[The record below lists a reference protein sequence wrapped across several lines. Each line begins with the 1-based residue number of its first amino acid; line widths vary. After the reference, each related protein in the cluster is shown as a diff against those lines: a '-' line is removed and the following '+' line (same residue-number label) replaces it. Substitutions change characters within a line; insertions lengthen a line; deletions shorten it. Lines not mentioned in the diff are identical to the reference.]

1 VEKALFSILCTT
13 CRARLAVRSPD
24 VIGAILECPKC
35 HSMVLV
41 DPPEGWQVVAEPPQ
55 PEGTGGSLPPASSSS
70 SPPLAGGKLPRVASG
85 EKPVVAAD
93 AGKVKKSPAAPPAT
107 PAAALGTSSVVAA
120 AFCPDPAVETP
131 RVSGLSVAVAA
142 TAANAPPA
150 GFTPTD
156 VPEVP
161 GGPRGAWARLTES
174 PWVRWAVLAGSP
186 LAGLAVAL
194 AVGVFL
200 LGRGEQPPAQEQ
212 PEATSP
218 PAAEPTAAVAEK
230 PRGGEAPARPD
241 WRWLPDQT
249 RLVLSVR
256 ASRLVAEPEAGRLV
270 QWAGP
275 WWEAPAGT
283 VLRGLGLRPERVR
296 WFTWA
301 STDLSGWAQRGVAII
316 ELEAG
321 QNAGTLLPD
330 AQPEDLGSERFVFR
344 SVPGGPWPHPFAA
357 IDEHTILTGRAD
369 VLREIV
375 ARAEAHLESQPL
387 GRLLR
392 VVSSESD
399 AVLLVD
405 LAAARAA
412 RWKPPTT
419 LWDVWPAGKRPWH
432 VLCEKPDGLG
442 FTVEWS
448 GTPRTELALC
458 CEEATA
464 KKVLAAVEELMPA
477 AKDALRRQAEV
488 VEENLRAGRLRTE
501 IAEQYKAVLD
511 NAVAAFE
518 AGRWDATD
526 AIVWVRLNWN
536 RKPTAVAAAAL
547 HSAAAMQADWLGAGR
562 AADEANHRRLTA
574 GLRGH
579 LKAEG
584 AFPAPVDVA
593 TLMPPETRLSWIAAL
608 LPYYGHADWKGRLAF
623 GVPWD
628 SPQNQ
633 AVTRQVLPEVVN
645 PVLGPAATQAG
656 FPVTHYVG
664 VSGVGP
670 DAGHLAASDS
680 RAGIFGYGRNT
691 RPEDITRG
699 TSNTIAILGVT
710 GRCGPWAAGG
720 ASTVRSLSQ
729 QPYVN
734 GPDGFGSGQPDGMLA
749 GMADGSVRFL
759 SKDMDPQLLEQM
771 ATIHG
776 PAAKPQAEQQPVAKP
791 QTEAKPVAKPKAE
804 PKPVAKPQAA
814 ADVDVRTRLAMPI
827 PKIELPEMPLAD
839 AVALLAGMANVPVG
853 FDPDAMQQRGATTRD
868 RVGLSLSGTTVGQA
882 LEAIASSRKLTCVVQ
897 GGHVLVTSPADHRE
911 TLRVVRYPVDDLTG
925 KDVQAT
931 SELARMVQKLVAPDA
946 WQANG
951 GSGTI
956 AAEEGALLVN
966 QTGSVHFQVH
976 VFCQKLRTARG
987 KPVRSR
993 LSPELFTLATRADR
1007 AGAMLGHLVTVNF
1020 RQPTPLA
1027 EILVHLRRS
1036 SGAEIL
1042 VDGPA
1047 LAAAGMSESAKT
1059 TLVAQRQP
1067 LAAALGQALGPLGL
1081 GWRVVGP
1088 ETVQVTTRQ
1097 AVAARLELE
1106 FYPVGSLLARQE
1118 PPALIERLKGR
1129 VPGASWNGG
1138 GGAGVVLFDP
1148 LAQALLIR
1156 ETQPVQI
1163 AVEAALKE
1171 MAK

>member
-55 PEGTGGSLPPASSSS
+55 PEGTGGSLSLASSSS
-70 SPPLAGGKLPRVASG
+70 SPPLAGGKLPRAASG
-85 EKPVVAAD
+85 EKPAAAAD
-93 AGKVKKSPAAPPAT
+93 VGKVKKGPAPPPAT

-131 RVSGLSVAVAA
+131 PRASSLSVAVVA

-161 GGPRGAWARLTES
+161 GSPRGSWARLTDS

-186 LAGLAVAL
+186 LAGLAAAL

-212 PEATSP
+212 PLAASQPEE
-218 PAAEPTAAVAEK
+218 PAAKPQAA
-230 PRGGEAPARPD
+230 RGNEAPARPD

-256 ASRLVAEPEAGRLV
+256 VSRLVAEPEAGRLV

-283 VLRGLGLRPERVR
+283 VLRGLGLRPEQVR

-301 STDLSGWAQRGVAII
+301 STDLSRWAQRGVAII

-357 IDEHTILTGRAD
+357 IDQHTILTGRAD

-392 VVSSESD
+392 VVSSDSD

-412 RWKPPTT
+412 RWKAPAA

-432 VLCEKPDGLG
+432 VLCEVPDGLG
-442 FTVEWS
+442 LTVEWS

-488 VEENLRAGRLRTE
+488 VAENLRAGRLRPE
-501 IAEQYKAVLD
+501 MAEQYQAVLD

-518 AGRWDATD
+518 AGGWDATD

-536 RKPTAVAAAAL
+536 RKPTAVAAAAI

-574 GLRGH
+574 GLRGY

-584 AFPAPVDVA
+584 AFPAPVDVG

-608 LPYYGHADWKGRLAF
+608 LPYYGHADWKGQLAF
-623 GVPWD
+623 GLPWD
-628 SPQNQ
+628 GPQNR

-645 PVLGPAATQAG
+645 PVLGPAATEAG
-656 FPVTHYVG
+656 FPVTNYVG
-664 VSGVGP
+664 VAGVGP

-680 RAGIFGYGRNT
+680 RAGVFGYGRNT

-699 TSNTIAILGVT
+699 ASNTIAILGVT

-720 ASTVRSLSQ
+720 TSTVRSLSQ
-729 QPYVN
+729 RPYVN

-771 ATIHG
+771 ATIQG
-776 PAAKPQAEQQPVAKP
+776 PAAKPQAEPQAEAKP
-791 QTEAKPVAKPKAE
+791 QPLAKPQAEAE

-814 ADVDVRTRLAMPI
+814 ADADVQARLAMPI

-853 FDPDAMQQRGATTRD
+853 FDPDAMQERGATLRD
-868 RVGLSLSGTTVGQA
+868 RVGLSLTGTTVGQA
-882 LEAIASSRKLTCVVQ
+882 LEAIASSRKLACVVQ
-897 GGHVLVTSPADHRE
+897 GGRVLVTSPADHRE
-911 TLRVVRYPVDDLTG
+911 ALRVVRYTVDDLTG
-925 KDVQAT
+925 KDVRAT
-931 SELARMVQKLVAPDA
+931 TELAGMVQKLVAPDA
-946 WQANG
+946 WQASG
-951 GSGTI
+951 ASGTI

-966 QTGSVHFQVH
+966 QTGSVHFQVL
-976 VFCQKLRTARG
+976 VFCEKLRTARG

-993 LSPELFTLATRADR
+993 LSPGLFTLATRADR

-1027 EILVHLRRS
+1027 EILVHLRQS

-1047 LAAAGMSESAKT
+1047 LAAAGTSASAKT
-1059 TLVAQRQP
+1059 TLAAERQP

-1088 ETVQVTTRQ
+1088 ETIQVTTRQ

-1118 PPALIERLKGR
+1118 PHALIERLKGR

-1138 GGAGVVLFDP
+1138 GGSGVVLFDP
-1148 LAQALLIR
+1148 PSQALLILQ
-1156 ETQPVQI
+1156 TQPLQI

>member
-1 VEKALFSILCTT
+1 
-13 CRARLAVRSPD
+13 
-24 VIGAILECPKC
+24 
-35 HSMVLV
+35 M
-41 DPPEGWQVVAEPPQ
+41 AEPPQ
-55 PEGTGGSLPPASSSS
+55 PEGTRGNLPPASSRS
-70 SPPLAGGKLPRVASG
+70 SPLAAGGKLPRAASG
-85 EKPVVAAD
+85 EKPAIAAE
-93 AGKVKKSPAAPPAT
+93 AGKIKKGPPLPPT
-107 PAAALGTSSVVAA
+107 LPAAALGTSSVVAA
-120 AFCPDPAVETP
+120 AFCPDPAGETP
-131 RVSGLSVAVAA
+131 RVSSLSVAVAA
-142 TAANAPPA
+142 SGASAPPA

-156 VPEVP
+156 TAEVP
-161 GGPRGAWARLTES
+161 GSPRGSWARLTES
-174 PWVRWAVLAGSP
+174 PWVRWTVLAGSP
-186 LAGLAVAL
+186 LASLAVAL
-194 AVGVFL
+194 AVGLFL
-200 LGRGEQPPAQEQ
+200 LGRGEQPPAEKQ
-212 PEATSP
+212 P
-218 PAAEPTAAVAEK
+218 PAALQTEGPAAK
-230 PRGGEAPARPD
+230 PQAARGGEAPARPD
-241 WRWLPDQT
+241 WRWLPDET

-256 ASRLVAEPEAGRLV
+256 TSRLVAEPEAGRLV

-275 WWEAPAGT
+275 WWETPAGT
-283 VLRGLGLRPERVR
+283 VLGGLGLRPERVR

-321 QNAGTLLPD
+321 QNAGTLLPH

-369 VLREIV
+369 VLREVV
-375 ARAEAHLESQPL
+375 ARTEAHLQSQPL

-412 RWKPPTT
+412 RWKPPSA
-419 LWDVWPAGKRPWH
+419 LCDVWPAGKRPWH
-432 VLCEKPDGLG
+432 VLWEVPDGLG
-442 FTVEWS
+442 LTVEWS

-477 AKDALRRQAEV
+477 AKDALRKQAEAV
-488 VEENLRAGRLRTE
+488 ATNLRAGRLRPE
-501 IAEQYKAVLD
+501 MAAQYQAVLD
-511 NAVAAFE
+511 NAAAAFE
-518 AGRWDATD
+518 AGGWDATD

-536 RKPTAVAAAAL
+536 RKPTAVAAAAI

-574 GLRGH
+574 GLREH
-579 LKAEG
+579 LQAEG
-584 AFPAPVDVA
+584 AFPAPVDVG

-608 LPYYGHADWKGRLAF
+608 LPYYGHADWKGQLAF
-623 GVPWD
+623 GLPWD
-628 SPQNQ
+628 GPQNR

-645 PVLGPAATQAG
+645 PVLGEAATQAG
-656 FPVTHYVG
+656 FPVTNYVG
-664 VSGVGP
+664 VAGVGP

-680 RAGIFGYGRNT
+680 RAGVFGYGRHT

-699 TSNTIAILGVT
+699 ASNTIAILGVT
-710 GRCGPWAAGG
+710 GHCGPWAAGG
-720 ASTVRSLSQ
+720 ASTVRALSQ
-729 QPYVN
+729 RPYVD

-776 PAAKPQAEQQPVAKP
+776 PAAKPQAEPPPVAKP
-791 QTEAKPVAKPKAE
+791 QAAPPAEAKPHVETKL
-804 PKPVAKPQAA
+804 KPVAKPQAA
-814 ADVDVRTRLAMPI
+814 ADADVRARLAMPI

-839 AVALLAGMANVPVG
+839 AVALLAGMANVPAG
-853 FDPDAMQQRGATTRD
+853 FDPDAMQERGATTRD
-868 RVGLSLSGTTVGQA
+868 RVGLSLTATTVGQA
-882 LEAIASSRKLTCVVQ
+882 LEAIASGRKLACVIE
-897 GGHVLVTSPADHRE
+897 GGRVLVTSPAEHRE

-925 KDVQAT
+925 KDVRAT
-931 SELARMVQKLVAPDA
+931 SELAGMVQKLVVPHA

-987 KPVRSR
+987 RAVRSR
-993 LSPELFTLATRADR
+993 LSPELFTLATRARR
-1007 AGAMLGHLVTVNF
+1007 AGAMLGHPVTVNF

-1027 EILVHLRRS
+1027 EILVHLRQS

-1047 LAAAGMSESAKT
+1047 LAAAGTSESAKT
-1059 TLVAQRQP
+1059 TLAAERQP

-1088 ETVQVTTRQ
+1088 ETIQVTTRQ

-1129 VPGASWNGG
+1129 LPGATWIEGG
-1138 GGAGVVLFDP
+1138 GPGVALFDP
-1148 LAQALLIR
+1148 PSQALLILQ
-1156 ETQPVQI
+1156 TQPVQI

-1171 MAK
+1171 MAR